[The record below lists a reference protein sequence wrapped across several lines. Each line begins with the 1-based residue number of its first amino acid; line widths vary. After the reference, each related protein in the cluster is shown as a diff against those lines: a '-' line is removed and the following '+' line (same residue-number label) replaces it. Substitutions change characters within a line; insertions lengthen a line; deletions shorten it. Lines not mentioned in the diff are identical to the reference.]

1 MIRMNKSDNIG
12 TVSAV
17 IVAAGNASRMRKDKM
32 LIPLAGIPCIC
43 RTLLAFEKAETVK
56 EIIVVTRPDLIPVI
70 DAYAVEYGIS
80 KYSCAVEGGS
90 CRQESAAKGFFA
102 SDMNCSFIAV
112 HDGARPLIS
121 SEEINGVNRDAFAF
135 GCAICGTKVKDTVK
149 VQDSDGFVCETLDR
163 NSLVAVSTPQTFS
176 KKIYSEMVDAFKGS
190 YDEFTDDSGMAETLG
205 YKVKLFNCSYSNI
218 KITTPEDIFVAE
230 NILKQK

>member
-1 MIRMNKSDNIG
+1 MSEMNF
-12 TVSAV
+12 VSAV
-17 IVAAGNASRMRKDKM
+17 IVAAGNASRMNKDKIV
-32 LIPLAGIPCIC
+32 LPLGGIPCIC

-70 DAYAVEYGIS
+70 DGYAAEYGIS
-80 KYSCAVEGGS
+80 KYSKAVEGGA
-90 CRQESAAKGFFA
+90 CRQESAAKGFLL
-102 SDMNCSFIAV
+102 SDPTCAFVAV

-121 SEEINGVNRDAFAF
+121 PQEIDGVNREAFSN

-149 VQDSDGFVCETLDR
+149 ILDNDGFISETPDR
-163 NSLVAVSTPQTFS
+163 ASLTAVSTPQTFS
-176 KKIYSEMVDAFKGS
+176 KEIYAEMVERFK
-190 YDEFTDDSGMAETLG
+190 DNFNNFTDDSSMAEALG
-205 YKVKLFNCSYSNI
+205 HKVKLFYCSYSNI